1 MDEMIGEFVT
11 ETMESLSMLDL
22 ELVKLEQ
29 NPQDVPILSNIFRVM
44 HTIKGTCGFLGLHRL
59 EKVAHAGENILGK
72 FRDGELQVTPHA
84 ITLILQSIDC
94 IKVIVEHMAGSGVE
108 PPGGDS
114 ELIDS
119 LNRFAEGKDVAE
131 VSPGGAVNGAAG
143 DHAVAA
149 PTETFDMSS
158 FFKGDD
164 ELEALISQME
174 GNKTVAVDA
183 PAEKKSAATPVAA
196 KTVPPAP
203 PAKQAETKESATANQ
218 SIRVNL
224 DVLEKMMQMVGELVL
239 SRNQLLQI
247 ARAAAN
253 QEFLSPLQQL
263 SHITTE
269 LQESVMKTRM
279 QPIGTAWQKFPRLIR
294 DLSLELGKK
303 IELKMIGEDT
313 ELDRQLLEAIKDPL
327 THMVRNSCDHGI
339 ETPDI
344 RVANDKPETGTVI
357 LNAYHDG
364 GHIVIDISDD
374 GKGINVERIKEKAV
388 ANGLATAAEIA
399 AMSQRQILQFIFA
412 AGFSTAEKVTAV
424 SGRGVG
430 MDVVRTNVEKI
441 GGTID
446 LSSTAGLGSKVSI
459 KIPLTLAIVSVLIV
473 EKAGEYFA
481 IPQINVRE
489 LIQVGEHF
497 PIKLEQINNA
507 SVIRLRES
515 LLPVVSLADVL
526 QLSVTGAET
535 QKEHHDFVV
544 VCSVGGMDFG
554 VMVDRIH
561 NIEEIVV
568 KPVSQALK
576 SVPLFAGN
584 TILGDGNVIMILDPN
599 SLAKEVGEIK
609 LGSHRSESSTD
620 AKDTQLTANTN
631 FLLFRYGDGAP
642 NAVPLELV
650 WRLEEI
656 DVSTIERA
664 DGSPVVQ
671 YRGEIMRLLTPDNA
685 FSLPEEGTV
694 HVIVFSYDGEIIG
707 LPVNEIIDI
716 VQVPFDL
723 QLASRTKG
731 YLGSMVIAGHTTDV
745 VDVAYLL
752 GGANAEQMAAP
763 QQEAGNVLLVDD
775 SPFFLKM
782 TAPFLASAGYRVT
795 TVENG
800 IEALAK
806 LEQAVEPFDIIVTDL
821 QMPGMDGFRFAEACQ
836 AFPRSASIPI
846 IGCTA
851 TIEHDTVRKS
861 QDAGMITCVPKNNR
875 PGLLEVMA
883 ESRGGMAA

>member
-11 ETMESLSMLDL
+11 ETMESLGMLDL

-94 IKVIVEHMAGSGVE
+94 IKSIVEHMASSGVE
-108 PPGGDS
+108 PPGDDS
-114 ELIDS
+114 ALILS
-119 LNRFAEGKDVAE
+119 LNRFAEGKDTAE
-131 VSPGGAVNGAAG
+131 VKSNGVANGAAG
-143 DHAVAA
+143 DHAVTA
-149 PTETFDMSS
+149 PAVTSDMSS

-164 ELEALISQME
+164 ELEALIRQTKGTKSI
-174 GNKTVAVDA
+174 TDA
-183 PAEKKSAATPVAA
+183 PPTTDAPVAA
-196 KTVPPAP
+196 AKAAPPAP
-203 PAKQAETKESATANQ
+203 PANQ
-218 SIRVNL
+218 SIRVSL

-239 SRNQLLQI
+239 SRNQLMQI
-247 ARAAAN
+247 ARADVS
-253 QEFLSPLQQL
+253 QQFLSPLQQL

-279 QPIGTAWQKFPRLIR
+279 QPIGSAWQKFPRLIR

-303 IELKMIGEDT
+303 IDLKMIGEDT

-339 ETPDI
+339 ETPDV
-344 RVANDKPETGTVI
+344 RTANDKPETGTVT

-374 GKGINVERIKEKAV
+374 GKGINVERIKEKIL
-388 ANGLATAAEIA
+388 ANGMATAVEIA
-399 AMSQRQILQFIFA
+399 AMSQRQILQFIFG

-430 MDVVRTNVEKI
+430 MDVVRTNIEKI

-446 LSSTAGLGSKVSI
+446 LSSTAGQGSKVSI

-473 EKAGEYFA
+473 EKSGECFA

-489 LIQVGEHF
+489 LIQVGEHL
-497 PIKLEQINNA
+497 PMKLEQINNA
-507 SVIRLRES
+507 SVIRLREA
-515 LLPVVSLADVL
+515 LLPVMSLGDILHLPAATEASP
-526 QLSVTGAET
+526 QNTK
-535 QKEHHDFVV
+535 QDFVV

-568 KPVSQALK
+568 KPVSQAIK

-609 LGSHRSESSTD
+609 LGNQRLES
-620 AKDTQLTANTN
+620 AADTQASASEKMTN

-656 DVSTIERA
+656 DVNKIERA
-664 DGSPVVQ
+664 GGSPVIQ
-671 YRGEIMRLLTPDNA
+671 YRGELMRLLMLNDT
-685 FSLPEEGTV
+685 FSLPDQGIV
-694 HVIVFSYDGEIIG
+694 HAIVFSYDGKTIG
-707 LPVNEIIDI
+707 LPVSEIIDI

-723 QLASRTKG
+723 QLVAQVKG

-752 GGANAEQMAAP
+752 DRSAGTESLEAITGQK
-763 QQEAGNVLLVDD
+763 EAGNVLLVDD

-795 TVENG
+795 TVGNG

-806 LEQAVEPFDIIVTDL
+806 LEKSSESFDIIVTDIN
-821 QMPGMDGFRFAEACQ
+821 MPGMDGFRFAEACH

-851 TIEHDTVRKS
+851 TMDQDTLRKS
-861 QDAGMITCVPKNNR
+861 KNAGMVTCVPKNNR

-883 ESRGGMAA
+883 GSRAGMAA